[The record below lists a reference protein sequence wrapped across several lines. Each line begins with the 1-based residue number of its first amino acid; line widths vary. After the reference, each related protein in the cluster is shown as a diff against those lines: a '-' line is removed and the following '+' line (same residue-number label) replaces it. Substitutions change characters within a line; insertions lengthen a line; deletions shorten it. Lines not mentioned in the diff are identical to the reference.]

1 MIRAYHFISD
11 DMRSDEDIVAGR
23 DQPWRLGETR
33 IYVPVTLDAGDG
45 EFITEAGYHS
55 SPSLSDA
62 LMRADGP
69 IACAVEISD
78 PISVGGDVEQGLFQI
93 SHSRKLIAASDLSSE
108 LRTFACSCA
117 ERVLSI
123 FETAY
128 PHNDRPRIAIN
139 IARDYAQ
146 RRATAEDLRAA
157 LILARDAAD
166 KASGLARIV
175 AISTLGTAI
184 PEAQDAALTAMRG
197 ARWAIDG
204 KSPTGPERTW
214 QRESFDV
221 KFAHIFDR

>member
-78 PISVGGDVEQGLFQI
+78 PISVGGG
-93 SHSRKLIAASDLSSE
+93 AAEICPVHPPQS
-108 LRTFACSCA
+108 
-117 ERVLSI
+117 
-123 FETAY
+123 
-128 PHNDRPRIAIN
+128 
-139 IARDYAQ
+139 
-146 RRATAEDLRAA
+146 
-157 LILARDAAD
+157 
-166 KASGLARIV
+166 V
-175 AISTLGTAI
+175 AV
-184 PEAQDAALTAMRG
+184 
-197 ARWAIDG
+197 
-204 KSPTGPERTW
+204 PER
-214 QRESFDV
+214 
-221 KFAHIFDR
+221 HLHG